1 MNIYNN
7 QMKASIII
15 PTFNRSDV
23 IIRSLETWTT
33 QTLCSDDFEVIVVD
47 NNSTDNSEAL
57 IKDFIRSRS
66 NFHYLKELKPGS
78 TNARHA
84 GAKLAQSEVLIFADD
99 DGLFNESCIEEIVNV
114 YQQNIEVVAVA
125 GKIDIAWDKTP
136 PGWIAP
142 YEFMLGKLNYG
153 NEVLVGTD
161 LYLNGGLFSIKKSIF
176 EELGG
181 FNPDLVGNYL
191 VGDGDT
197 GLVIKLHRQKRL
209 IGWTPYAS
217 MQHLQFVNRQGMLR
231 DMGRR
236 FYNVGISSSYGVF
249 RNSVFK
255 WNLTIFKY
263 IFNSILHLLKKQVEF
278 LIFAKDKRKTYFSL
292 MQRKGELAFFWN
304 LRKDAIRREIKY
316 SLCNTV
322 KNIE

>member
-1 MNIYNN
+1 
-7 QMKASIII
+7 MKASIII
-15 PTFNRSDV
+15 PTYNRSDV

-47 NNSTDNSEAL
+47 NNSTDNSATQ
-57 IKDFIRSRS
+57 INDFIKNRS

-84 GAKLAQSEVLIFADD
+84 GAKLSQSEVLIFADD

-114 YQQNIEVVAVA
+114 YQQNTEVAAVA
-125 GKIDIAWDKTP
+125 GKIDIAWDKIP
-136 PGWIAP
+136 PEWIAP

-161 LYLNGGLFSIKKSIF
+161 LYLNGGLFSIKKSVF

-181 FNPDLVGNYL
+181 FNPDLVGDYL

-197 GLVIKLHRQKRL
+197 GLVIKLQQQKRL
-209 IGWTPYAS
+209 IGWTPYAT
-217 MQHLQFVNRQGMLR
+217 MQHLQFVDGQGTVK

-236 FYNVGISSSYGVF
+236 FYNVGISSSYGLF
-249 RNSVFK
+249 RNNDFK
-255 WNLTIFKY
+255 WTVQTLKY
-263 IFNSILHLLKKQVEF
+263 IYNSVLHLLKKQLEF
-278 LIFAKDKRKTYFSL
+278 LIFAKDKRKTYFSI

-304 LRKDAIRREIKY
+304 LRKVEIRNEIMF
-316 SLCNTV
+316 
-322 KNIE
+322 

>member
-1 MNIYNN
+1 
-7 QMKASIII
+7 MKASIII
-15 PTFNRSDV
+15 PTYNRSDV

-47 NNSTDNSEAL
+47 NNSTDNSATQ
-57 IKDFIRSRS
+57 INDFIKNRS
-66 NFHYLKELKPGS
+66 NFQYLKELKPGS

-84 GAKLAQSEVLIFADD
+84 GAKLAQSELLIFADD
-99 DGLFNESCIEEIVNV
+99 DGLFNGSCIEEIVNV

-136 PGWIAP
+136 PEWIAP

-161 LYLNGGLFSIKKSIF
+161 LYLNGGLFSIKKSVF

-181 FNPDLVGNYL
+181 FNPDLVGDYL

-197 GLVIKLHRQKRL
+197 GLVIKLQQQKRL
-209 IGWTPYAS
+209 IGWTPYAT
-217 MQHLQFVNRQGMLR
+217 MQHLQFVDGQGTVK

-236 FYNVGISSSYGVF
+236 FYNVGISSSYGLF
-249 RNSVFK
+249 RNNDFK
-255 WNLTIFKY
+255 WNVQTLKY
-263 IFNSILHLLKKQVEF
+263 IYNSVLHLLKKQLEF
-278 LIFAKDKRKTYFSL
+278 LIFAKDKRKTYFSI

-304 LRKDAIRREIKY
+304 LRKVEIRNEIMF
-316 SLCNTV
+316 
-322 KNIE
+322 

>member
-1 MNIYNN
+1 
-7 QMKASIII
+7 MKASIII
-15 PTFNRSDV
+15 PTYNRSDV

-47 NNSTDNSEAL
+47 NNSTDNSATQ
-57 IKDFIRSRS
+57 INDFIKNRS
-66 NFHYLKELKPGS
+66 NFQYLKELKPGS

-84 GAKLAQSEVLIFADD
+84 GAKLAQSELLIFADD

-136 PGWIAP
+136 PEWIAP

-161 LYLNGGLFSIKKSIF
+161 LYLNGGLFSIKKSVF

-181 FNPDLVGNYL
+181 FNPDLVGDYL

-197 GLVIKLHRQKRL
+197 GLVIKLQQQKRL
-209 IGWTPYAS
+209 IGWTPYAT
-217 MQHLQFVNRQGMLR
+217 MQHLQFVDRQGTVK

-236 FYNVGISSSYGVF
+236 FYNVGISSSYGLF
-249 RNSVFK
+249 RNNDFK
-255 WNLTIFKY
+255 WDVQTLKY
-263 IFNSILHLLKKQVEF
+263 ISNSVLHLLKKQLEF
-278 LIFAKDKRKTYFSL
+278 LIFAKDKRKTYFSM

-304 LRKDAIRREIKY
+304 LRKVEIRNEIMF
-316 SLCNTV
+316 
-322 KNIE
+322 

>member
-1 MNIYNN
+1 MT
-7 QMKASIII
+7 ASIII
-15 PTFNRSDV
+15 PTYNRSDV

-57 IKDFIRSRS
+57 IKDFIGNRS

-78 TNARHA
+78 TNARHT

-99 DGLFNESCIEEIVNV
+99 DGLFNESCIEEILKV
-114 YQQNIEVVAVA
+114 YQNNQHVDAVA
-125 GKIDIAWDKTP
+125 GKIEIAWDKTP
-136 PGWIAP
+136 PEWIAP
-142 YEFMLGKLNYG
+142 YEFMLGRLDYG
-153 NEVLVGTD
+153 KEVLMGTD
-161 LYLNGGLFSIKKSIF
+161 LYLNGGLFSIKKSVF

-181 FNPDLVGNYL
+181 FNPDLVGDYL

-197 GLVIKLHRQKRL
+197 GLVIKLHQQKRL

-217 MQHLQFVNRQGMLR
+217 MQHLQFVDKQGTEN

-249 RNSVFK
+249 RNNAFK
-255 WNLTIFKY
+255 WNVPVFKY

-278 LIFAKDKRKTYFSL
+278 LIFASDKRKTYFSI
-292 MQRKGELAFFWN
+292 MQRKGELVFFWN
-304 LRKDAIRREIKY
+304 LRKVEIRNEIMF
-316 SLCNTV
+316 
-322 KNIE
+322 

>member
-1 MNIYNN
+1 
-7 QMKASIII
+7 MKASIII
-15 PTFNRSDV
+15 PTYNRSDV

-33 QTLCSDDFEVIVVD
+33 QTLRSDDFEVIVVD
-47 NNSTDNSEAL
+47 NNSTDNSATL
-57 IKDFIRSRS
+57 IKDFIRNRS
-66 NFHYLKELKPGS
+66 NFHYLKEHKAGS

-99 DGLFNESCIEEIVNV
+99 DGLFNESCIEEIVKV
-114 YQQNIEVVAVA
+114 YKENTVVVAVA

-136 PGWIAP
+136 PEWIAP

-161 LYLNGGLFSIKKSIF
+161 LYLNGGLFSIKKSVF

-181 FNPDLVGNYL
+181 FNPDLVGDYL

-197 GLVIKLHRQKRL
+197 GLVIKLQQQKRL
-209 IGWTPYAS
+209 IGWTPYAT
-217 MQHLQFVNRQGMLR
+217 MQHLQFVDRQGTVK

-236 FYNVGISSSYGVF
+236 FYNVGISSSYGLF
-249 RNSVFK
+249 RNNDFK
-255 WNLTIFKY
+255 WDVQTLKY
-263 IFNSILHLLKKQVEF
+263 ISNSVLHLLKKQLEF
-278 LIFAKDKRKTYFSL
+278 LIFAKDKRKTYFSI

-304 LRKDAIRREIKY
+304 LRKVEIRNEIMF
-316 SLCNTV
+316 
-322 KNIE
+322 

>member
-1 MNIYNN
+1 
-7 QMKASIII
+7 MKASIII
-15 PTFNRSDV
+15 PTYNRSDV

-47 NNSTDNSEAL
+47 NNSTDNSATQ
-57 IKDFIRSRS
+57 INDFIKNRS
-66 NFHYLKELKPGS
+66 NFQYLKELKPGS

-84 GAKLAQSEVLIFADD
+84 GAKLAQSELLIFADD
-99 DGLFNESCIEEIVNV
+99 DGLFNGSCIEEIVNV

-136 PGWIAP
+136 PEWIAH

-161 LYLNGGLFSIKKSIF
+161 LYLNGGLFSIKKSVF

-181 FNPDLVGNYL
+181 FNPDLVGDYL

-197 GLVIKLHRQKRL
+197 GLVIKLHHQKRL
-209 IGWTPYAS
+209 IGWTPYAR
-217 MQHLQFVNRQGMLR
+217 MQHLQFVDRQGAVK

-249 RNSVFK
+249 RNNKFRLNV
-255 WNLTIFKY
+255 TVFKY

-278 LIFAKDKRKTYFSL
+278 LIFAKDKRKTYFSM

-304 LRKDAIRREIKY
+304 LRKVEIRNEIMF
-316 SLCNTV
+316 
-322 KNIE
+322 

>member
-1 MNIYNN
+1 
-7 QMKASIII
+7 MKASIII
-15 PTFNRSDV
+15 PTYNRSDV

-47 NNSTDNSEAL
+47 NNSTDNSATQ
-57 IKDFIRSRS
+57 INDFIKNRS
-66 NFHYLKELKPGS
+66 NFQYLKELKPGS

-84 GAKLAQSEVLIFADD
+84 GAKLAQSELLIFADD
-99 DGLFNESCIEEIVNV
+99 DGLFNGSCIEEIVNV

-136 PGWIAP
+136 PEWIAP

-161 LYLNGGLFSIKKSIF
+161 LYLNGGLFSIMKSVF

-181 FNPDLVGNYL
+181 FNPDLVGDYL

-197 GLVIKLHRQKRL
+197 GLVIKLHQQNRL
-209 IGWTPYAS
+209 IGWTPYDS
-217 MQHLQFVNRQGMLR
+217 MKHLQFVDRQGAVK

-236 FYNVGISSSYGVF
+236 FYNVGISSSYGMF
-249 RNSVFK
+249 RNNDFK
-255 WNLTIFKY
+255 WNVQTFKY

-278 LIFAKDKRKTYFSL
+278 LIFAKDKRKTYFSM

-304 LRKDAIRREIKY
+304 LRRNIIRREIKV

>member
-1 MNIYNN
+1 
-7 QMKASIII
+7 MKASIII
-15 PTFNRSDV
+15 PTYNRSDV

-47 NNSTDNSEAL
+47 NNSTDNSATQ
-57 IKDFIRSRS
+57 INDFIKNRS
-66 NFHYLKELKPGS
+66 NFQYLKELKPGS

-84 GAKLAQSEVLIFADD
+84 GAKLAQSELLIFADD
-99 DGLFNESCIEEIVNV
+99 DGLFNGSCIEEIVNV

-136 PGWIAP
+136 PEWIAP

-161 LYLNGGLFSIKKSIF
+161 LYLNGGLFSIKKSVF

-181 FNPDLVGNYL
+181 FNPDLVGDYL

-197 GLVIKLHRQKRL
+197 GLVIKLQHQKRL
-209 IGWTPYAS
+209 IGWTPYAT
-217 MQHLQFVNRQGMLR
+217 MQHLQFVDRQGTVK

-236 FYNVGISSSYGVF
+236 FYNVGISSSYGLF
-249 RNSVFK
+249 RNNDFK
-255 WNLTIFKY
+255 WNVLTLKY
-263 IFNSILHLLKKQVEF
+263 ISNSVLHLLKKQLEF
-278 LIFAKDKRKTYFSL
+278 LIFAKDKRKTYFSM

-304 LRKDAIRREIKY
+304 LRKVEIRNEIMF
-316 SLCNTV
+316 
-322 KNIE
+322 

>member
-1 MNIYNN
+1 
-7 QMKASIII
+7 MKASIII
-15 PTFNRSDV
+15 PTYNRSDV

-47 NNSTDNSEAL
+47 NNSTDNSATQ
-57 IKDFIRSRS
+57 INDFIKNRS

-84 GAKLAQSEVLIFADD
+84 GAKLSQSEVLIFADD

-114 YQQNIEVVAVA
+114 YQQNTEVAAVA
-125 GKIDIAWDKTP
+125 GKIDIAWDKIP
-136 PGWIAP
+136 PEWIAP

-161 LYLNGGLFSIKKSIF
+161 LYLNGGLFSIKKSVF

-181 FNPDLVGNYL
+181 FNPDLVGDYL

-197 GLVIKLHRQKRL
+197 GLVIKLQQQKRL
-209 IGWTPYAS
+209 IGWTPYAT
-217 MQHLQFVNRQGMLR
+217 MQHLQFVDGQGTVK

-236 FYNVGISSSYGVF
+236 FYNVGISSSYGLF
-249 RNSVFK
+249 RNNDFK
-255 WNLTIFKY
+255 WNVQTLKY
-263 IFNSILHLLKKQVEF
+263 IYNSVLHLLKKQLEF
-278 LIFAKDKRKTYFSL
+278 LIFAKDKRKTYFSI

-304 LRKDAIRREIKY
+304 LRKVEIRNEIMF
-316 SLCNTV
+316 
-322 KNIE
+322 

>member
-1 MNIYNN
+1 
-7 QMKASIII
+7 MKASIII
-15 PTFNRSDV
+15 PTYNRSDV

-33 QTLCSDDFEVIVVD
+33 QTMCSNDFEVIVVD
-47 NNSTDNSEAL
+47 NNSTDNSAAL
-57 IKDFIRSRS
+57 INDFIRNRS

-84 GAKLAQSEVLIFADD
+84 GAKFAQSELLIFADD
-99 DGLFNESCIEEIVNV
+99 DGLFNGSCIEEIVNV

-136 PGWIAP
+136 PEWIAP
-142 YEFMLGKLNYG
+142 YEFMLGRLDYG
-153 NEVLVGTD
+153 KEVLMGTD
-161 LYLNGGLFSIKKSIF
+161 LYLNGGLFSIKKSVF

-181 FNPDLVGNYL
+181 FNPDLVGDYL

-197 GLVIKLHRQKRL
+197 GLVIKLHHQKRL
-209 IGWTPYAS
+209 IGWTPYAI
-217 MQHLQFVNRQGMLR
+217 MQHLQFVDRQGAVK

-249 RNSVFK
+249 RNSAFK

-278 LIFAKDKRKTYFSL
+278 LIFASDKRKTYFSM
-292 MQRKGELAFFWN
+292 MQRKGELVFFWN
-304 LRKDAIRREIKY
+304 LRKVEIRNEIMF
-316 SLCNTV
+316 
-322 KNIE
+322 